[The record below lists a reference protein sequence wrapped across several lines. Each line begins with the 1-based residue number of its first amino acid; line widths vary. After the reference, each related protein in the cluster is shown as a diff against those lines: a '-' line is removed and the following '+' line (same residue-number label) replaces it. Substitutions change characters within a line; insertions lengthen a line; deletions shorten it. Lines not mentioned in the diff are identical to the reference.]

1 MKGEKAKRPQIKFS
15 NIVTVKQDIFLK
27 KDKNVLFGIELPKD
41 EELFSSESEEE
52 VCFLIVLGRRR
63 IIVISW
69 GNWGTAN
76 VRNRA
81 IGWEKA

>member
-1 MKGEKAKRPQIKFS
+1 
-15 NIVTVKQDIFLK
+15 LK

-63 IIVISW
+63 IIVIS
-69 GNWGTAN
+69 
-76 VRNRA
+76 
-81 IGWEKA
+81 